1 MPQPNEVWDAPFPD
15 WLTTRCSR
23 ERCFGGR
30 PRRGNLSVGCL
41 TADEC
46 DRDGDNIGVGAVRLH
61 GKGHAHLAD
70 DREVFRYCL
79 AAVNQAVIGQRL
91 D

>member
-1 MPQPNEVWDAPFPD
+1 MG
-15 WLTTRCSR
+15 LRTTGTSRSRWHYSGRSRVSPRCSR

-61 GKGHAHLAD
+61 RKGHAHLAD
-70 DREVFRYCL
+70 DREVFR
-79 AAVNQAVIGQRL
+79 
-91 D
+91 